1 MFNWTMLGDNLV
13 RVSDGLF
20 ILLRTFDVHDVKQI
34 LYNNDVH
41 QGNKSSHIA
50 HHFAMEVP
58 EHSSLLG
65 DDHVLYSS

>member
-41 QGNKSSHIA
+41 
-50 HHFAMEVP
+50 
-58 EHSSLLG
+58 
-65 DDHVLYSS
+65 